1 MAEEEEAQVELL
13 VVENLG
19 PEDELH
25 ELEPFYVFVRRSLSA
40 CCVDI
45 DKV

>member
-1 MAEEEEAQVELL
+1 MAEEEEAQVEL